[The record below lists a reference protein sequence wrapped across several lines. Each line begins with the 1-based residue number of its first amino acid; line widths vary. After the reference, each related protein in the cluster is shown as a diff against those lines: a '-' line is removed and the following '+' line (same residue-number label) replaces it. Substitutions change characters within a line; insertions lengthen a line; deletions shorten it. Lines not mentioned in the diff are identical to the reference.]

1 MDNGEYKLLTSLER
15 RDALLYIESQIDA
28 QCGQAKRL
36 IEAFTKHPGHRD
48 VIESFIDYNIKQLV
62 TLSKIRNIFYYKQ
75 PIKNKDMKY
84 YSETEYN
91 ANKGEIA
98 DAFVILHLC
107 DRMSA
112 EEKELF
118 SHLLSVLND
127 FIDTTREGTKIEYCA
142 DD

>member
-1 MDNGEYKLLTSLER
+1 MEHGEYKLLTSLER
-15 RDALLYIESQIDA
+15 RDALQYVESRIKTSYGLANELIGTFARCPNSIVESLIDGEILQLKTLSQI
-28 QCGQAKRL
+28 RSIL
-36 IEAFTKHPGHRD
+36 I
-48 VIESFIDYNIKQLV
+48 N
-62 TLSKIRNIFYYKQ
+62 KQ
-75 PIKNKDMKY
+75 PIKNKDLKY

-118 SHLLSVLND
+118 SHLLSLLND
-127 FIDTTREGTKIEYCA
+127 FIETTKEGTKIEYHA
-142 DD
+142 DNEY